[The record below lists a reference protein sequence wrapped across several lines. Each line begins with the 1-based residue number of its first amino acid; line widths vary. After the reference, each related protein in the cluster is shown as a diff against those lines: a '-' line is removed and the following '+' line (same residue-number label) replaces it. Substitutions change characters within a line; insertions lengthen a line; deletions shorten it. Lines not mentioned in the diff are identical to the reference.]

1 VEDERR
7 AGVSGEGAVHGA
19 VCASVGTHKVVFR
32 MNIIRDIKLLFM
44 KN

>member
-7 AGVSGEGAVHGA
+7 AGVSGEGALHGA
-19 VCASVGTHKVVFR
+19 VCVSVRAHKVVFR

>member
-1 VEDERR
+1 MEDERHV
-7 AGVSGEGAVHGA
+7 GVSGEGAVHGA
-19 VCASVGTHKVVFR
+19 VCASVRAHKIVLR